1 MEMRREECRM
11 DNMCILKQL
20 KNGDLFTRFSF
31 DGKND
36 MIYTK
41 LYEKDGMAYCADI
54 NNNII
59 KLFPFIHV
67 LACEEVGGS
76 FVYWDDMN

>member
-1 MEMRREECRM
+1 M

-20 KNGDLFTRFSF
+20 KNGEFFTRFSF
-31 DGKND
+31 DGEKD
-36 MIYTK
+36 VVYKK
-41 LYEKDGMAYCADI
+41 LYERDGMAYCADN

-67 LACEEVGGS
+67 LALEERNGS
-76 FVYWDDMN
+76 FVYWEDMN